1 MALAALP
8 KKEQIGSRAPIS
20 PDSVL
25 QAMPDPL
32 FVVGPDWRILFAN
45 AAAEQFFRTSAHV
58 LTSQHFDRLIPFG
71 SPALDLIDQARSGG
85 KVVTDHNIEVGSP
98 RFGFHMVTL
107 VAAPLSDRPGDVLVT
122 LQARAIAQL
131 MDRQLVHRGAARSVV
146 GMAAVLAHEIKN
158 PLSGIRGAAQLFEQT
173 VPSSEKPLARL
184 IRDEADRIRGLVDRM
199 EAFGDRRPAP
209 MGPVNIH
216 EVLEHVRALAE
227 SGFGGGVRFV
237 ERYDPS
243 LPPVLGNRDQ
253 LVQIFLNL
261 VKNAVEASP
270 EVAGE
275 IQISTAYRHG
285 VRLAVSGRR
294 ERIHLPLEVGIQDN
308 GTGIPEDI
316 RPHLFDPFVT
326 SKASGS
332 GLGLALVAKLVD
344 DHGGVVEFDSQP
356 GRTLFRVRLGVVL
369 DSDNAGGKHP

>member
-1 MALAALP
+1 MALASRQAAKP
-8 KKEQIGSRAPIS
+8 GIGHASVTPE
-20 PDSVL
+20 SVL
-25 QAMPDPL
+25 HALPDPL
-32 FVVGPDWRILFAN
+32 IVVEGDWQIALAN
-45 AAAEQFFRTSAHV
+45 AAAEQFFRTSAQALCH
-58 LTSQHFDRLIPFG
+58 QRFDQLIPFG
-71 SPALDLIDQARSGG
+71 SPALDLIVQARRDG

-98 RFGFHMVTL
+98 RFGFHNVTL
-107 VAAPLSDRPGDVLVT
+107 VAAPMIERPGAVIVA

-173 VPSSEKPLARL
+173 VPSAEKPLARL
-184 IRDEADRIRGLVDRM
+184 IRDEADRIRALVDRM
-199 EAFGDRRPAP
+199 EAFGDRRPAV

-227 SGFGGGVRFV
+227 SGFGRGVRFV

-261 VKNAVEASP
+261 VKNAVEAAP

-275 IQISTAYRHG
+275 IQLTTAYRHG
-285 VRLAVSGRR
+285 VRLAVPGRR
-294 ERIHLPLEVGIQDN
+294 ERMHLPLEVGIQDN

-356 GRTLFRVRLGVVL
+356 GRTLFRVRLGVVR
-369 DSDNAGGKHP
+369 DDVGDKR

>member
-1 MALAALP
+1 MARAARNIANVG
-8 KKEQIGSRAPIS
+8 EGSSGAIAPE
-20 PDSVL
+20 SVL
-25 QAMPDPL
+25 HAIPDPL
-32 FVVGPDWRILFAN
+32 IVVDREWRIVFAN
-45 AAAEQFFRTSAHV
+45 SAAEQFFRTSAHA
-58 LTSQHFDRLIPFG
+58 LANHAFDRLIPFG
-71 SPALDLIDQARSGG
+71 SPALDLVTQARRDG
-85 KVVTDHNIEVGSP
+85 KVVTDHNIEIGSP
-98 RFGFHMVTL
+98 RFGFHTVTL
-107 VAAPLSDRPGDVLVT
+107 IAAPLSDRPGEVLLS
-122 LQARAIAQL
+122 LQTRAIAQL
-131 MDRQLVHRGAARSVV
+131 MDRQLYHRGAARSVV

-173 VPSSEKPLARL
+173 VPPSEKALARL

-227 SGFGGGVRFV
+227 TGFAKGVRFV

-261 VKNAVEASP
+261 VKNAAEAAP

-275 IQISTAYRHG
+275 IQLSTSYRHG
-285 VRLAVSGRR
+285 ARLAVSGRG
-294 ERIHLPLEVGIQDN
+294 ERRHLPLEVGVQDN

-344 DHGGVVEFDSQP
+344 DHGGVVEFESQP
-356 GRTLFRVRLGVVL
+356 GRTHFRVRLGVVL
-369 DSDNAGGKHP
+369 EGQEARP

>member
-1 MALAALP
+1 MALA
-8 KKEQIGSRAPIS
+8 SRSAAKSGPPVGRIT
-20 PDSVL
+20 PDAVL
-25 QAMPDPL
+25 HAIPDPL
-32 FVVGPDWRILFAN
+32 IVVEADWQVAFAN
-45 AAAEQFFRTSAHV
+45 AAAEQFFRMSAQT
-58 LTSQHFDRLIPFG
+58 LCNQRFDQLIPFG
-71 SPALDLIDQARSGG
+71 SPALDLIVQARRDGT
-85 KVVTDHNIEVGSP
+85 VVTDHNIEVGSP
-98 RFGFHMVTL
+98 RFGFHNVTL
-107 VAAPLSDRPGDVLVT
+107 VAAPMSERPGAVLVA

-173 VPSSEKPLARL
+173 VPSAEKPLARL
-184 IRDEADRIRGLVDRM
+184 IRDEADRIRALVDRM
-199 EAFGDRRPAP
+199 EAFGDRRPAV

-227 SGFGGGVRFV
+227 SGFARGLRFI

-261 VKNAVEASP
+261 IKNAAEAAP

-285 VRLAVSGRR
+285 VRLAVTGQR

-308 GTGIPEDI
+308 GSGIPEDI

-369 DSDNAGGKHP
+369 DAPGGKR